1 MNNKILSFIFF
12 FTIFKLS
19 KKRSEKLNM
28 SSVKSL
34 LFLFLLLLLLLLLLS
49 SYFFLFHFSSS
60 RFKQQFLEIS
70 SKPIHPLAYSSSS
83 SIASYSPSFD
93 FKLFLILIF
102 ISFQKFSLH
111 GLSSS
116 SSSSSS
122 FSSST
127 LSFPF
132 SSSKMNSSDFPS
144 EMAKLCQN
152 SQV

>member
-34 LFLFLLLLLLLLLLS
+34 LFLFLLLLLLLLS

-83 SIASYSPSFD
+83 SIASYSPSFY

-122 FSSST
+122 ST

-132 SSSKMNSSDFPS
+132 SSSEMNSSDFPS

>member
-34 LFLFLLLLLLLLLLS
+34 LFLLLLLLLS

-122 FSSST
+122 SSP
-127 LSFPF
+127 LSPF
-132 SSSKMNSSDFPS
+132 SSSEMNSSDFPS